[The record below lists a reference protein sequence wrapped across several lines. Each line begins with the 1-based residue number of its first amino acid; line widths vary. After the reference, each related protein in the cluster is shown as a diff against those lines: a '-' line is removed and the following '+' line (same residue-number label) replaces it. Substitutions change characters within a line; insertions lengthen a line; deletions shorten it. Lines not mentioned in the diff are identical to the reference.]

1 MGYLPSDGFRKGKYA
16 RAGCPF
22 GEMAAGRGWV
32 RSAHFALAG
41 WKNPPNSL
49 NGVFPRILILLRGV
63 RCLFRVPED
72 QKLLLDKNGLSDHR
86 TDATRTCK
94 SGKSN
99 D

>member
-49 NGVFPRILILLRGV
+49 NGVFPRILILLNDVCSEFHGSVNVDLNV
-63 RCLFRVPED
+63 RA
-72 QKLLLDKNGLSDHR
+72 N
-86 TDATRTCK
+86 
-94 SGKSN
+94 
-99 D
+99 